1 MHPGSSA
8 APVPTPARGEP
19 NPFETMR
26 YEPAAGALL
35 RSGAHLARLARTCAF
50 LGRPFAPAGVRAAL
64 AQACAAATSPLRVRL
79 EVTPG
84 GGLRIDTEPLPADP
98 APVFT
103 FAAASASGDERAPLP
118 SVALAFERIDER
130 DPLRRHKTTARGPY
144 DAGSAYAR
152 AHDLADVLFVNRLG
166 ALAEGAISN
175 VFLVLDG
182 EVVTPPVASGAL
194 PGILRGELLGTG
206 QALERPLGIDDVD
219 RAGAVFLGSALRGLR
234 RVRVRHEPVHLLP

>member
-8 APVPTPARGEP
+8 APVPTSVRAEP

-26 YEPAAGALL
+26 CEPAAGGLL

-50 LGRPFAPAGVRAAL
+50 LGRPFAPAGARAAL
-64 AQACAAATSPLRVRL
+64 AQAFAAATSPLRVRL
-79 EVTPG
+79 EVVPG
-84 GGLRIDTEPLPADP
+84 GGLRIDTEPLAADP

-103 FAAASASGDERAPLP
+103 FAAASASSDERVPLP

-130 DPLRRHKTTARGPY
+130 DPLRRHKTTARASY

-166 ALAEGAISN
+166 ELVEGAISN

-182 EVVTPPVASGAL
+182 EVVTPPLASGAL

-206 QALERPLGIDDVD
+206 QALEHPLGIDDLD
-219 RAGAVFLGSALRGLR
+219 RADAVYLGSALRGLR

>member
-8 APVPTPARGEP
+8 GPGRTPARPEP

-26 YEPAAGALL
+26 YDPAGDGLL
-35 RSGAHLARLARTCAF
+35 RRNAHLARLARSCAF
-50 LGRPFAPAGVRAAL
+50 LGRSFDPAGARAAL

-79 EVTPG
+79 EVAPA
-84 GGLRIDTEPLPADP
+84 GGLRIDTEPLAADP

-103 FAAASASGDERAPLP
+103 FAAASASSDERVPPP

-130 DPLRRHKTTARGPY
+130 DPLRRHKTTARAAY

-166 ALAEGAISN
+166 ALVEGAISN

-182 EVVTPPVASGAL
+182 EVVTPPLASGAL

-206 QALERPLGIDDVD
+206 QALERSLGIDDVD
-219 RAGAVFLGSALRGLR
+219 RADAVYLGSALRGLR
-234 RVRVRHEPVHLLP
+234 RVRVRHEPVHVLP